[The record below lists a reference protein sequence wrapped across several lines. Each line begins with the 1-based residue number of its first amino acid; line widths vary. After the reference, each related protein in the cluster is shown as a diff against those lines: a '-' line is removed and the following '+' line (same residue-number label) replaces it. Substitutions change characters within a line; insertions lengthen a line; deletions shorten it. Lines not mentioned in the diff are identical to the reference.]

1 MSGLTPEQRAARQ
14 QFKDVIAKAVDGDQD
29 KAEVLMQ
36 RIADRLGGYTHE
48 EAVARHPM
56 PDDPAKTGKGA

>member
-1 MSGLTPEQRAARQ
+1 MTLTPKDQEARQ
-14 QFKDVIAKAVDGDQD
+14 QFKDVVAKVVGGDQD

-48 EAVARHPM
+48 EAVARNPM
-56 PDDPAKTGKGA
+56 PEDQ

>member
-1 MSGLTPEQRAARQ
+1 MSRLSLEERAARQ
-14 QFKDVIAKAVDGDQD
+14 RFKDIIARSVGGDQD

-48 EAVARHPM
+48 EAKARNPM
-56 PDDPAKTGKGA
+56 PDEEGAPDE